1 MDIKM
6 QLSFYDE
13 RTDKNYRVKI
23 NNNFY
28 DDTTEKYTNR
38 LKDKRLVKLIND
50 IENVV
55 ISYASLTYDTEG

>member
-13 RTDKNYRVKI
+13 RTNKNYKVKI

-55 ISYASLTYDTEG
+55 ISYASLSYNTEG

>member
-1 MDIKM
+1 MDFIM

-23 NNNFY
+23 NNNLC

-38 LKDKRLVKLIND
+38 LKDKD
-50 IENVV
+50 
-55 ISYASLTYDTEG
+55 